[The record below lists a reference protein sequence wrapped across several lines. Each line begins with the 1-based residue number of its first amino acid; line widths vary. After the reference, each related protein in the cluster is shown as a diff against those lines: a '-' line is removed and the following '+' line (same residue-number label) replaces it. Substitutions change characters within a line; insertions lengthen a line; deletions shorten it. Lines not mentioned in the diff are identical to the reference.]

1 MDTTTLFIILDL
13 SVERGSGFRSDI
25 SGWRERYPL
34 LQSSLGMLFLTFNP
48 SVLQS
53 LVTFKISCYFE
64 IPKHIS
70 AAFWEESTI
79 FCAGLRP
86 VLIPSPLS
94 MTSPFTLFKTVVFGY
109 FECVAGLSI
118 RHTAT
123 FDSNNCLVQV
133 LISVILVDFWSFF
146 FGHCKLKI
154 LISTIYFLINYFT

>member
-25 SGWRERYPL
+25 SEWRERYPL

-53 LVTFKISCYFE
+53 LETFKISCYFE

-94 MTSPFTLFKTVVFGY
+94 MTSPFTLFKTVVLGY
-109 FECVAGLSI
+109 FECVAGFSI

-146 FGHCKLKI
+146 GGAL
-154 LISTIYFLINYFT
+154 